1 MCAQFAGLNSADT
14 GAILSY
20 TINVMRA
27 DWFSLFWERAEKPL
41 GKLSADDFLAL
52 LRPKCK
58 QIVTRE
64 DLERHVRSGKKL
76 RVKLGVDATGA
87 EIHLGHAVPLMLLRL
102 FQRRGDD
109 AHFVIGDF
117 TGKIG
122 DPSGQTGKRRE
133 ISNKEIA
140 ANIKSYTKQIAPIL
154 DLKKAHVHKNSKW
167 LSKMPLAHFFEM
179 IGAISFGEVAQR
191 EDFRERLKAG
201 SPVSLRE
208 VNYASLM
215 GIDSVELKSDIEV
228 GAVDQLLNFM
238 QARSVMEARGMH
250 PEAVLVT
257 PLIEGTAG
265 DGRKMSKS
273 FGNYIALSDTPEN
286 QFGLIMSIPDSL
298 IKSYFLSFGDIY
310 EKEVTELE
318 EFIQLQPLEA
328 KKQLGMFVVAIL
340 HGERAARLAR
350 EDFER
355 RFSRKEYKDADETKI
370 RMRLPSPLFDA
381 LVRALGDECSRSQI
395 RALIAQG
402 GVRRIGGKEETLTDQ
417 TALVHDGELI
427 RVGKLHLFRF
437 INNIS

>member
-273 FGNYIALSDTPEN
+273 FGNYIALSDTSEN
-286 QFGLIMSIPDSL
+286 QFGLIMSIPDGL
-298 IKSYFLSFGDIY
+298 IKSYFVSYGDIY
-310 EKEVTELE
+310 EKETTELE

-328 KKQLGMFVVAIL
+328 KKQLGMLVVALL
-340 HGERAARLAR
+340 HGETAAHRTR

-355 RFSRKEYKDADETKI
+355 KFSKKEYSAKDAIEIKI
-370 RMRLPSPLFDA
+370 NLPAPLFDA
-381 LVRALGDECSRSQI
+381 LVRAMGDGESRSQI
-395 RALIAQG
+395 RRLIAERA
-402 GVRRIGGKEETLTDQ
+402 VRRLGHGEEILEDA
-417 TALVHDGELI
+417 TAIVRDGDI
-427 RVGKLHLFRF
+427 VKVGKLQLFRF
-437 INNIS
+437 LQK

>member
-1 MCAQFAGLNSADT
+1 
-14 GAILSY
+14 
-20 TINVMRA
+20 MRA

-273 FGNYIALSDTPEN
+273 FGNYIALSDTSEN
-286 QFGLIMSIPDSL
+286 QFGLIMSIPDGL
-298 IKSYFLSFGDIY
+298 IKSYFVSYGDIY
-310 EKEVTELE
+310 EKETTELE

-328 KKQLGMFVVAIL
+328 KKQLGMLVVALL
-340 HGERAARLAR
+340 HGETAAHRTR

-355 RFSRKEYKDADETKI
+355 KFSKKEYSAKDAIEIKI
-370 RMRLPSPLFDA
+370 NLPAPLFDA
-381 LVRALGDECSRSQI
+381 LVRAMGDGESRSQI
-395 RALIAQG
+395 RRLIAERA
-402 GVRRIGGKEETLTDQ
+402 VRRLGHGEEILEDA
-417 TALVHDGELI
+417 TAIVRDGDI
-427 RVGKLHLFRF
+427 VKVGKLQLFRF
-437 INNIS
+437 LQK

>member
-1 MCAQFAGLNSADT
+1 LCAQFAGLNSADT

-273 FGNYIALSDTPEN
+273 FGNYIALSDTSEN
-286 QFGLIMSIPDSL
+286 QFGLIMSIPDGL
-298 IKSYFLSFGDIY
+298 IKSYFVSYGDIY
-310 EKEVTELE
+310 EKETTELE

-328 KKQLGMFVVAIL
+328 KKQLGMLVVALL
-340 HGERAARLAR
+340 HGETAAHRTR

-355 RFSRKEYKDADETKI
+355 KFSKKEYSAKDAIEIKI
-370 RMRLPSPLFDA
+370 NLPAPLFDA
-381 LVRALGDECSRSQI
+381 LVRAMGDGESRSQI
-395 RALIAQG
+395 RRLIAERA
-402 GVRRIGGKEETLTDQ
+402 VRRLGHGEEILEDA
-417 TALVHDGELI
+417 TAIVRDGDI
-427 RVGKLHLFRF
+427 VKVGKLQLFRF
-437 INNIS
+437 LQK